1 MTASHRNTNSCKHIM
16 ENDSQY
22 KQANKRSIPKGT
34 KYKVGYGI
42 NKVHLEKAELGLGA
56 GSRRDRH
63 AWK

>member
-1 MTASHRNTNSCKHIM
+1 MTPSIN
-16 ENDSQY
+16 
-22 KQANKRSIPKGT
+22 KQIKDPFQGT

-63 AWK
+63 AWR